1 MIEKEYSR
9 ERLHRKKKKILTW
22 KKKKKKHFA
31 ISDLVRPGIE

>member
-22 KKKKKKHFA
+22 KKKKKHFA